1 MMFATTC
8 RYGLLVGMLLA
19 SGITVADESKNAKQ
33 LAVMSKGNQSGIALD
48 KLKRSVHKKSG
59 KNLFTTKSW
68 GDDAPKT
75 VSKPAPVV
83 TAAPVSAPL
92 PAAVPSL
99 PFVYMGKMVDVE
111 SGKMVLY
118 LAKGDVAYSVSEG
131 DVIDGTY
138 RVLTISDTELTLIYL
153 PSNTRQTLFIGGSN
167 S

>member
-1 MMFATTC
+1 
-8 RYGLLVGMLLA
+8 
-19 SGITVADESKNAKQ
+19 
-33 LAVMSKGNQSGIALD
+33 
-48 KLKRSVHKKSG
+48 
-59 KNLFTTKSW
+59 
-68 GDDAPKT
+68 
-75 VSKPAPVV
+75 
-83 TAAPVSAPL
+83 
-92 PAAVPSL
+92 
-99 PFVYMGKMVDVE
+99 MGKMVDVE